1 MIDTGRSVSVRTDI
15 KYIIRRF
22 SVFLLSRMIF
32 NLCEAGTE
40 VHETTDVWKCRL
52 ENGIAAVQ
60 PQPLSLKPIHFRE
73 PSRLETGEGID
84 LNDISVSSDVDLDD

>member
-1 MIDTGRSVSVRTDI
+1 
-15 KYIIRRF
+15 
-22 SVFLLSRMIF
+22 MIF
-32 NLCEAGTE
+32 NLREAGTE

-60 PQPLSLKPIHFRE
+60 PESESLRPIHFRE
-73 PSRLETGEGID
+73 PSRLDAGEGID